1 MLVLWSGEARM
12 DATRTAVSEW
22 ALWRLSK
29 TSKFS
34 TDKRSTE
41 SLSDIES
48 TLSASH
54 QITCLGSN
62 TEVSI
67 WWVILYC
74 TKQISWHMC
83 MFVCAHMCKG
93 VCVCDISTQQK
104 IEETRSPAPKT
115 HWPWATTTVAWVL
128 IGGRPRH
135 VVHNT
140 RSHCMSQPL
149 RWLSAIRRNFKLLT
163 FKLDL
168 ICQPLTN
175 NW

>member
-1 MLVLWSGEARM
+1 MNN
-12 DATRTAVSEW
+12 
-22 ALWRLSK
+22 SK
-29 TSKFS
+29 TGY
-34 TDKRSTE
+34 TVNAA
-41 SLSDIES
+41 I
-48 TLSASH
+48 SH
-54 QITCLGSN
+54 SEMQRKCQLLTVCKIAAFVCVAAFCCS
-62 TEVSI
+62 
-67 WWVILYC
+67 
-74 TKQISWHMC
+74 SWH
-83 MFVCAHMCKG
+83 VCTWERFDTSYTYWC